1 MPCGHL
7 NAMRF
12 AQKPLNQPAYA
23 FCHVPKAQ
31 STTLENSIVQRI
43 DNREH
48 FQACMAEMLLLG
60 KEAVRRRH
68 ATSSTTSAA
77 SNNSSSSDV
86 VVTNSAAKPLSLEYL
101 ADRMD
106 VDDPCFGFLV
116 RTKQE
121 PGTTKNADSK
131 AEGFQQDEPMKE
143 VAVDSMVQSPTT
155 TNTTASNS
163 HWKEGMLQGFITVTT
178 FTNWQATFQWDSLHP
193 DAFEAD
199 PAALKKQMRLQAR
212 QWDVDGS
219 LARELQS
226 TVHSGDVWNE
236 GIVWPR
242 IAEISLLGGLGCGR
256 VRPISCRLVLYSV
269 VVIQW
274 CVCWLTF
281 QPFVALP
288 QLLLL
293 YIRVDTGQIGPGTT
307 GTTQGQ

>member
-23 FCHVPKAQ
+23 FCHIPQVH
-31 STTLENSIVQRI
+31 STFLQDSIVQRI

-60 KEAVRRRH
+60 KEAVRRRAH
-68 ATSSTTSAA
+68 KKNATATSR
-77 SNNSSSSDV
+77 SDV

-121 PGTTKNADSK
+121 PNINNNNNNKEKQSK
-131 AEGFQQDEPMKE
+131 GEVTEASQQDEPRKD
-143 VAVDSMVQSPTT
+143 VTAAIVKSPTT
-155 TNTTASNS
+155 TNS

-193 DAFEAD
+193 DAFQAD
-199 PAALKKQMRLQAR
+199 PPALQKQMRNVR

-219 LARELQS
+219 LALELQS

-256 VRPISCRLVLYSV
+256 VR
-269 VVIQW
+269 
-274 CVCWLTF
+274 
-281 QPFVALP
+281 
-288 QLLLL
+288 
-293 YIRVDTGQIGPGTT
+293 
-307 GTTQGQ
+307 